1 MQTRSSSR
9 IKQQLKASGSKT
21 PSENVNEKTI
31 LKNNLKLVNNENN
44 FNNKYDEQ
52 TIEEKIDL
60 RKKSTDAREK
70 RALRRLDKLNK

>member
-1 MQTRSSSR
+1 LQTRSSSR